1 MDAYLKKWKEVC
13 ELAEQKQRASGTLPK
28 NIRQIGTS
36 IGSTRVYLE
45 DYVYTYLHTQEV
57 QDTWTHRGFVLLG
70 RVERGKDYTRYFISG
85 LVRVEDEFFK
95 DQILQ
100 FSDETW
106 TAVYKELKQYYD
118 NLEIVGWGQDVS
130 NGHAGLA
137 AELERNHKQNFN
149 IQKNVLFLLDQAEKE
164 EAFYIFEK
172 NVMQRREG
180 YYVYYEKNPQMQDYM
195 IEKNNSRELNIPTE
209 EIQEPLVH
217 SYRAALLEKKAQ
229 ISERKWNGVLYT
241 TSLLLVLSVCVLGI
255 STVNNVEKM
264 QNLESTVN
272 RISGQGGQDS
282 SDIPAM
288 SPNVKEG
295 DVSDLNE
302 ANAAGADN
310 QATDKNAAD
319 SQQTSAGANT
329 TDGDDQKAGKNTAD
343 DDNQKSG
350 TNAAGADN
358 QKPGA
363 NTTDGDDQK
372 AGKNAADGDDQKPGK
387 NTADGD
393 HQGTSTK
400 GAGSDSQE
408 TDGKTSGSGEEAGS
422 GSDEEKAGTSENKE
436 KSNNKNTKD
445 SDSESDENDGTI
457 DTASLSEAQTSLLQ
471 GYYIVKKGDSLV
483 GISRKIYGTTAKAR
497 KICQLNGID
506 DMDKIYAGQRLEL
519 P

>member
-1 MDAYLKKWKEVC
+1 M
-13 ELAEQKQRASGTLPK
+13 AEQKQRASGTLPK

-57 QDTWTHRGFVLLG
+57 QETWTHRGFILLG
-70 RVERGKDYTRYFISG
+70 RVEKGKDYTRYFISG
-85 LVRVEDEFFK
+85 LIRVEDEFFK
-95 DQILQ
+95 EQILQ
-100 FSDETW
+100 FSDDTW
-106 TAVYKELKQYYD
+106 TAVYKEMKQYYD

-130 NGHAGLA
+130 NGSAGLT

-149 IQKNVLFLLDQAEKE
+149 IQKNVLFLLDQVEKE

-195 IEKNNSRELNIPTE
+195 IEKSNSRELDISPD

-229 ISERKWNGVLYT
+229 VSERRWNGVLYT

-264 QNLESTVN
+264 QNLESVVN
-272 RISGQGGQDS
+272 RISGQSGQAG
-282 SDIPAM
+282 SDVPAM
-288 SPNVKEG
+288 SPNVTEG
-295 DVSDLNE
+295 DSSDLN
-302 ANAAGADN
+302 AAGKEQENKESDEPDSKE
-310 QATDKNAAD
+310 QAAATSGSSKETEEATSGSNGKETGEETSGSSKETEEAGEATSGSSKKTKETTSGSD
-319 SQQTSAGANT
+319 SKEAGETTSGS
-329 TDGDDQKAGKNTAD
+329 DG
-343 DDNQKSG
+343 QKSG
-350 TNAAGADN
+350 SR
-358 QKPGA
+358 K
-363 NTTDGDDQK
+363 
-372 AGKNAADGDDQKPGK
+372 
-387 NTADGD
+387 
-393 HQGTSTK
+393 
-400 GAGSDSQE
+400 
-408 TDGKTSGSGEEAGS
+408 
-422 GSDEEKAGTSENKE
+422 
-436 KSNNKNTKD
+436 TKD
-445 SDSESDENDGTI
+445 SDEDGKEGGTSEKGDSEPATSDSI
-457 DTASLSEAQTSLLQ
+457 DTDSLSEAQTSLLQ

-483 GISRKIYGTTAKAR
+483 GISKKIYGTAAKAR